1 MTFAG
6 FRRYP
11 FWFVRYISVG
21 LQPSI
26 GSFLACLHRRSSV
39 EVVFSCL
46 ATKLRRRPSLG
57 WSPRSLRG
65 LDLALPWCLV
75 SPSQYLGLGRNLSFF
90 IPSPCAKGPLAFVQT
105 NRPPTKIIL
114 SNKRWLCI
122 LIILFYNIILSLF
135 FKINKRLLV
144 CVSYLN
150 LLCQL

>member
-1 MTFAG
+1 MSQFDWLCDVCGCVMSPTSGIYWVELG
-6 FRRYP
+6 FINNYKRPQQWLVLLRYSADVASAFP
-11 FWFVRYISVG
+11 W
-21 LQPSI
+21 
-26 GSFLACLHRRSSV
+26 
-39 EVVFSCL
+39 VV
-46 ATKLRRRPSLG
+46 T
-57 WSPRSLRG
+57 
-65 LDLALPWCLV
+65 
-75 SPSQYLGLGRNLSFF
+75 LSFF

-135 FKINKRLLV
+135 FKINKCLLV